1 MEFFYTCSTLFYTS
15 TLLRFRINFLTLLI
29 SNGLS
34 FQILSWHARCIILVE
49 RRNEPTS
56 SSKVQLIN
64 NNIHNKKITHMKKL
78 FFAAFAAFVMV
89 SVSNVFA
96 NNSMSSLS
104 TALPQDTTTV
114 DTVAPAEQPAEQPA
128 ETPAETPTQTE
139 DSTVSA
145 TGADDTAMMMF
156 SDSTEVDTT
165 KSDVTPDVA

>member
-1 MEFFYTCSTLFYTS
+1 
-15 TLLRFRINFLTLLI
+15 
-29 SNGLS
+29 
-34 FQILSWHARCIILVE
+34 
-49 RRNEPTS
+49 
-56 SSKVQLIN
+56 
-64 NNIHNKKITHMKKL
+64 MKKL

-104 TALPQDTTTV
+104 TSLPQDTTTV

-128 ETPAETPTQTE
+128 QQPAETPAQTE

-145 TGADDTAMMMF
+145 TSADDTAMMMF

-165 KSDVTPDVA
+165 KTDVTPDVA

>member
-1 MEFFYTCSTLFYTS
+1 
-15 TLLRFRINFLTLLI
+15 
-29 SNGLS
+29 
-34 FQILSWHARCIILVE
+34 
-49 RRNEPTS
+49 
-56 SSKVQLIN
+56 
-64 NNIHNKKITHMKKL
+64 MKKL

-96 NNSMSSLS
+96 NASMSGLN

-128 ETPAETPTQTE
+128 QQSAETPAETPAQAE

-145 TGADDTAMMMF
+145 TSADDTAMMMF

-165 KSDVTPDVA
+165 KAEVTPDVA

>member
-1 MEFFYTCSTLFYTS
+1 
-15 TLLRFRINFLTLLI
+15 
-29 SNGLS
+29 
-34 FQILSWHARCIILVE
+34 
-49 RRNEPTS
+49 
-56 SSKVQLIN
+56 
-64 NNIHNKKITHMKKL
+64 MKKL

-96 NNSMSSLS
+96 NNSMSSLR
-104 TALPQDTTTV
+104 TVLPQDTTTV

-128 ETPAETPTQTE
+128 ETPAETPAQTE

-165 KSDVTPDVA
+165 KTDVTPDVA

>member
-1 MEFFYTCSTLFYTS
+1 
-15 TLLRFRINFLTLLI
+15 
-29 SNGLS
+29 
-34 FQILSWHARCIILVE
+34 
-49 RRNEPTS
+49 
-56 SSKVQLIN
+56 
-64 NNIHNKKITHMKKL
+64 MKKL

-114 DTVAPAEQPAEQPA
+114 APAEQPA
-128 ETPAETPTQTE
+128 ETPAETPAQTE

-165 KSDVTPDVA
+165 KTDVTPDVA